1 MKKIVLILIAAILC
15 SISACTKNN
24 DPGPGNPS
32 IVGKWRWVKS
42 VGGIGGTTVT
52 PQTDGY
58 TYRFEFGADSVFKDY
73 QNDKLLLQSNYHI
86 SKNYKYD
93 ASMPAVDLL
102 KIETNSTQ
110 VAYVV
115 RHDSLYFDDIF
126 IADGFNSV
134 YVRIK

>member
-1 MKKIVLILIAAILC
+1 MKRIVLIFIAALVC
-15 SISACTKNN
+15 SISACTKN
-24 DPGPGNPS
+24 DDSGPGNPS

-52 PQTDGY
+52 PKTDGY

-73 QNDKLLLQSNYHI
+73 QNDKLLLQSNYHTT
-86 SKNYKYD
+86 KNYKYD
-93 ASMPAVDLL
+93 SSSPVVDLL
-102 KIETNSTQ
+102 KIESNSTPL
-110 VAYVV
+110 AYVV

-126 IADGFNSV
+126 IADGFSSV